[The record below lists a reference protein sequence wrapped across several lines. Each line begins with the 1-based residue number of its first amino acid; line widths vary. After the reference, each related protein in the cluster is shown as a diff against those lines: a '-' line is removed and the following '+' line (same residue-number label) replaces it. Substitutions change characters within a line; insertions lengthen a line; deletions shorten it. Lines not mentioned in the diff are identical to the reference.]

1 MDAAKRRKFA
11 QAALVAIL
19 VLVLGIE
26 FIGTVFSEK
35 KEFSLS
41 EKRTLAP
48 LPEFH
53 WTRESL
59 QAYPEAFE
67 RFWKDHFLLRKQ
79 MVALNSFLRIWFFN
93 RSPTFVVVPGRDR
106 WFYMVGDWALQDYV
120 GTIHMTPEGLST
132 WKHVIAQRQ
141 QWVSTWGGH
150 YLLAIAPNKMMV
162 YPENLPLRMRHNR
175 GTTMLDA
182 FNTYL
187 LDSPLREN
195 VLDLR
200 GILQR
205 AKVERQVY
213 YKTDT
218 HWNDYGAYQAYRE
231 IIRKV
236 QQWYPEVVPLQ
247 FDRFRLETEFDK
259 SGDLALLMGLPGI
272 IKENVEEWTVIS
284 PCASPKNQPMTVP
297 FLGKEQYP
305 LKNGC
310 KQGATQRILVIS
322 DSFGNYLRQYLS
334 ETFQEVVYD
343 SSLELNEFEEFIAE
357 YKPEIILHLHVG
369 RFMDKAFVV
378 DPELDSMLSKE

>member
-1 MDAAKRRKFA
+1 MDATRGRKFA
-11 QAALVAIL
+11 QTALIAIF

-35 KEFSLS
+35 KEFSWT
-41 EKRTLAP
+41 EKRILASQP
-48 LPEFH
+48 DFH

-67 RFWKDHFLLRKQ
+67 KFWKDHFLLRKQ
-79 MVALNSFLRIWFFN
+79 IVALNSFLRIWLFN
-93 RSPTFVVVPGRDR
+93 RSPTFITVPGRDQ

-120 GTIHMTPEGLST
+120 GTIHMTPQGLST

-162 YPENLPLRMRHNR
+162 YPENLPLRLRRNR

-182 FNTYL
+182 LNTYL

-195 VLDLR
+195 LLDLR
-200 GILQR
+200 GVLQR
-205 AKVERQVY
+205 EKMERQVY

-218 HWNDYGAYQAYRE
+218 HWDSYGAYNAYRE
-231 IIRKV
+231 IIRRIQK
-236 QQWYPEVVPLQ
+236 WYPEVKPLQ
-247 FDRFRLETEFDK
+247 SDRLRLEIESGK
-259 SGDLALLMGLPGI
+259 SGDLALLMGLSGI
-272 IKENVEEWTVIS
+272 IKEKVEEWTVVS
-284 PCASPKNQPMTVP
+284 PCADPKNQPMILP
-297 FLGKEQYP
+297 FLQEEQYP

-310 KQGATQRILVIS
+310 NQGAKLRILVIS
-322 DSFGNYLRQYLS
+322 DSFGNSLRQYLS
-334 ETFQEVVYD
+334 ETFQEVIYD
-343 SSLELNEFEEFIAE
+343 SSIEFNDLEEFIAE
-357 YKPEIILHLHVG
+357 YEPEIILHLHVG

-378 DPELDSMLSKE
+378 DPLLDKDAVR